1 MYYLGQKKGVQ
12 LGVTAG
18 AVNALGSTVD
28 NAGNKI
34 IQVGSDLKSGVMNVM
49 YSGEDSNNDEEL
61 GISNR
66 NM

>member
-34 IQVGSDLKSGVMNVM
+34 IQVKSTHAARKDN
-49 YSGEDSNNDEEL
+49 YQ
-61 GISNR
+61 ISINL
-66 NM
+66 NLICLSVHA